1 MCFSKKI
8 LQLFFWRETFLA
20 AVRKPVIVSLDAG
33 GTMTDAVIVDGE
45 GNFTTGK
52 ALTTPGDESICFANS
67 VQDAASYWGLGVGE
81 VLSSVGSTIYSGT
94 SMINTLLTRSGI
106 RVGLITCKGFED
118 MVLMERGLVWLGYS
132 YQDRLHVVTH
142 IHNEPLVPRNMVV
155 GVEERT
161 DMLGVPVIPLNEGE
175 VERGA
180 ERLLDLGAE
189 AIAVMFLYS
198 HLNPTHERRAGE
210 IVREVAERRG
220 RDLMV
225 VLSSD
230 VAPIMREYSR
240 LNSVLIQAYAA
251 EPCRKQL
258 LRVEERARKEGYRF
272 NLLTMLSYGGLVDV
286 RYPRLYETLISG
298 PIGGMLG
305 ALHVGRLLGIKNIVS
320 TDLGG
325 TSFDVGIIKDGIIPM
340 LREPDVA
347 RFRLNLPM
355 VMMDSIGAGTG
366 TVIKINP
373 ETKRITL
380 GPESAGA
387 RVGMCYDYPMPT
399 ISDCNVILGYLNP
412 DNFLGGKIKLNRSRA
427 FEACKQIADVYGR
440 DVYETAMGIIELV
453 NSQMRSHIYA
463 MLMARGYNPAEY
475 TLMSYGG
482 AGPLHLWGY
491 VENIPFQNVIT
502 FPFAAV
508 FSAFGI
514 ATADYLHRYHKSIL
528 AQVLPP
534 SDPKAAFMNQLAQSA
549 INSGWEGLEQH
560 ALSELRSEGVDL
572 DKVKFDHL
580 CYVRYVGQLDD
591 HEVVSP
597 ISRVEKAEDLKKI
610 TDKFEEVYESIYPR
624 AAKYPEAGYQILEV
638 GLVARVETKKPIIP
652 KRRLRGK
659 KPPEEAFKGERD
671 VFHKRDWVKFSVWD
685 MEKLQAGNVVTGPAV
700 VEHPTTTLVVP
711 PAYKVKFDEY
721 GFIWYSRA

>member
-1 MCFSKKI
+1 M
-8 LQLFFWRETFLA
+8 A
-20 AVRKPVIVSLDAG
+20 AARKPVIVSLDAG
-33 GTMTDAVIVDGE
+33 GTMTDTVIVDSE
-45 GNFTTGK
+45 GNFITGK
-52 ALTTPGDESICFANS
+52 ALTTPSDESICFANS
-67 VQDAASYWGLGVGE
+67 VQDAASYWNMSIGE
-81 VLSSVGSTIYSGT
+81 VLSQVDSTIYSGT
-94 SMINTLLTRSGI
+94 TMINTLLTRSGI
-106 RVGLITCKGFED
+106 KVGLITCKGFED

-132 YQDRLHVVTH
+132 YQDRLHVATH
-142 IHNEPLVPRNMVV
+142 IHNEPLVPRNMVI

-161 DMLGVPVIPLNEGE
+161 DMLGMPVIPLNEKE
-175 VERGA
+175 VEKGA

-189 AIAVMFLYS
+189 AVAIMFLYS

-210 IVREVAERRG
+210 IVKEVAKK
-220 RDLMV
+220 RDKDLLV

-251 EPCRKQL
+251 EPSRKQL
-258 LRVEERARKEGYRF
+258 LKVEERAKKEGYRF

-286 RYPRLYETLISG
+286 RYRRLYETLISG

-305 ALHVGRLLGIKNIVS
+305 AQYVGGLLGIRNIVS

-373 ETKRITL
+373 ETKRLTL
-380 GPESAGA
+380 GPESAAA
-387 RVGMCYDYPMPT
+387 RVGMCYDYHMPT
-399 ISDCNVILGYLNP
+399 ICDCDVALGYLNP
-412 DNFLGGKIKLNRSRA
+412 DNFLGGKIKLNKDKA
-427 FEACKQIADVYGR
+427 LEACKQIADVYER
-440 DVYETAMGIIELV
+440 DVYETAMGIIDLV
-453 NSQMRSHIYA
+453 NSHMRSHIYA
-463 MLMARGYNPAEY
+463 MLLARGYNPAEY

-514 ATADYLHRYHKSIL
+514 STADYSHRYHKSIL

-549 INSGWEGLEQH
+549 INSGWESLEQQ
-560 ALSELRSEGVDL
+560 ALSELRAEGVDL
-572 DKVKFDHL
+572 EKVKFDHL
-580 CYVRYVGQLDD
+580 CYVRYAGQLDD

-597 ISRVEKAEDLKKI
+597 VKRVEKAEDLKKI
-610 TDKFEEVYESIYPR
+610 TDKFEEVYESIYPK

-652 KRRLRGK
+652 KRKLGSR
-659 KPPEEAFKGERD
+659 KPSDEAFKGERD
-671 VFHKRDWVKFSVWD
+671 VFHKGNWTKFTIWD
-685 MEKLQAGNVVTGPAV
+685 MEKLHAGNIVAGPAIL
-700 VEHPTTTLVVP
+700 EHPTTTLVVP
-711 PAYKVKFDEY
+711 PAYKVKFDEHE
-721 GFIWYSRA
+721 FIWYSKA